1 MPAPRP
7 KTIPPAGYDLEPEAV
22 PAARPE
28 VKPDVKMQK
37 EKKKGG
43 EDEDE
48 DVKPFSSK
56 AMEGFSKSL
65 AGVKVPTRPPLPAP
79 GTPSVRSPVG
89 INPSLAAL
97 LTSAGAHGPPT
108 AAPNPLIRLIRG
120 GY

>member
-1 MPAPRP
+1 ME
-7 KTIPPAGYDLEPEAV
+7 KG
-22 PAARPE
+22 
-28 VKPDVKMQK
+28 
-37 EKKKGG
+37 KKKA
-43 EDEDE
+43 EADEDE
-48 DVKPFSSK
+48 DVKALSPK
-56 AMEGFSKSL
+56 ALEGFSKSL